1 MKPEPMPVPRP
12 KEMKK
17 SAMFVVRP
25 ETMYPRPNIS
35 VPSRM
40 VFFGPSFLV
49 KAPNTEGDMQEVTT
63 VTV

>member
-1 MKPEPMPVPRP
+1 
-12 KEMKK
+12 MKK
-17 SAMFVVRP
+17 STMLEVRP

-49 KAPNTEGDMQEVTT
+49 KAPNTEGDMQEDTT